1 MLGRIK
7 LGRINLSLVLL
18 AVGGVLTIIGFV
30 AYFQDN
36 STLNL
41 VGFFYG
47 IPVLLGG
54 LALRAAELEPAPY
67 TQPTA
72 PEVLKLRDE
81 QATSTQN
88 QVRLDVT
95 RYRYGQEAHLDVAL
109 EKLGLSPSGQEC
121 PELSGLHETDIDG
134 SYALVLEFES
144 ATVPFTTWVEK
155 KTKIETFFGPGVR
168 AELSQPEEDQVN
180 LALITQLEAA
190 PTAVVE
196 VEAKG

>member
-7 LGRINLSLVLL
+7 LGKINLSLVLL
-18 AVGGVLTIIGFV
+18 AVGGVLTIVGFV
-30 AYFQDN
+30 AYFQEN

-72 PEVLKLRDE
+72 PEVLKLRQE
-81 QATSTQN
+81 QATPTQN
-88 QVRLDVT
+88 QVREDVT

-109 EKLGLSPSGQEC
+109 QKLGLSPSGQEC
-121 PELSGLHETDIDG
+121 PELSGLHEVEIDG
-134 SYALVLEFES
+134 SYALVLEFDS
-144 ATVPFTTWVEK
+144 STLPFSTWVGK
-155 KTKIETFFGPGVR
+155 QAKIESFFGPSVR
-168 AELSQPEEDQVN
+168 AELSQPTDDQVN
-180 LALITQLEAA
+180 LALITLLE
-190 PTAVVE
+190 PAVSVP
-196 VEAKG
+196 ADA

>member
-1 MLGRIK
+1 MLGQVK

-18 AVGGVLTIIGFV
+18 AVGGVLTVIGFV
-30 AYFQDN
+30 AYFQNN

-67 TQPTA
+67 TQPTS
-72 PEVLKLRDE
+72 PEVLKLREE
-81 QATSTQN
+81 QATPTQN

-109 EKLGLSPSGQEC
+109 QKLGLSPSGQEC
-121 PELSGLHETDIDG
+121 PELSGLHETEIDG
-134 SYALVLEFES
+134 SYALVLEFDS
-144 ATVPFTTWVEK
+144 STVPFSTWVEK
-155 KTKIETFFGPGVR
+155 KAKIESFFGPSVR
-168 AELSQPEEDQVN
+168 AELSQPSDDQVN
-180 LALITQLEAA
+180 LALMTLLEPATPAA
-190 PTAVVE
+190 
-196 VEAKG
+196 VEA

>member
-7 LGRINLSLVLL
+7 LGQFNLSLVLL
-18 AVGGVLTIIGFV
+18 VVGGVLTVVGFV

-67 TQPTA
+67 TQPTS
-72 PEVLKLRDE
+72 PEVLKLREE
-81 QATSTQN
+81 QATPTQN
-88 QVRLDVT
+88 QVRQDVT

-109 EKLGLSPSGQEC
+109 QKLGLSPSGQEC
-121 PELSGLHETDIDG
+121 PELSGLHEAEVDG
-134 SYALVLEFES
+134 NYALVLEFDS
-144 ATVPFTTWVEK
+144 STLPFSTWVEK
-155 KTKIETFFGPGVR
+155 KAKIEAFFGPNVR
-168 AELSQPEEDQVN
+168 AELSQPSEDQVN
-180 LALITQLEAA
+180 LALVAQLEPADTA
-190 PTAVVE
+190 PVNA
-196 VEAKG
+196 

>member
-1 MLGRIK
+1 MLGR
-7 LGRINLSLVLL
+7 LNLSLVLL

-67 TQPTA
+67 TQPTS
-72 PEVLKLRDE
+72 PDVLKLREE
-81 QATSTQN
+81 QATPTQN
-88 QVRLDVT
+88 QVRQDVT

-109 EKLGLSPSGQEC
+109 QKLGLSPSGQEC
-121 PELSGLHETDIDG
+121 PELSGLHETEMDG
-134 SYALVLEFES
+134 SYALVLEFDS
-144 ATVPFTTWVEK
+144 TTVSFSTWVEK
-155 KTKIETFFGPGVR
+155 KAKIESFFGPNVR
-168 AELSQPEEDQVN
+168 AELSQPAEDQVN
-180 LALITQLEAA
+180 LALITQLEPATPA
-190 PTAVVE
+190 P
-196 VEAKG
+196 VEA